1 MGNGK
6 KTFIRTARKVCFI
19 AFLVLLGLVML
30 GALGSMVQTVFM
42 KIEHPEHV
50 DPGSDTK

>member
-1 MGNGK
+1 MSNAK
-6 KTFIRTARKVCFI
+6 RVIIKNVRKVCFI

-42 KIEHPEHV
+42 KLEHPEHV
-50 DPGSDTK
+50 DPGSETK